1 MNALCLVIFLCA
13 LTLLCALCFALYA
26 FKKIFIIFNSI
37 DMRSIL
43 LSGCLMAGL
52 AACNGGGPTKEPPH
66 TKPGNFGEDVAF
78 LQQHLKNVVVLKH
91 SDDSSG
97 LVVTGD
103 YQARVMTSTT
113 GGSQGKSFGWIN
125 YDLVASQKFAPHIN
139 AFGGE
144 ERFWLGPEGGQYAL
158 FFPPGKTF
166 DFANWQT
173 PGLIDTAH
181 YTVTAQSDTAITYQ
195 QQGTLQN
202 YHGSTFKLN
211 ISRTIRLL
219 GNGDMAARLGFE
231 LPAGIKGVAYETD
244 NAVTNS
250 GDSAWQEQNGLLSIW
265 LLGMFKPSDQTAIIA
280 PFQHITDA
288 KKYITDDYFGKIP
301 AQNLQV
307 KDSLLLF
314 RADGK
319 ARGKLGLSPLVA
331 KRGAGSIDLQ
341 NNTLTVLFYEV
352 VPQGR
357 YVNSK
362 WEQQKEPF
370 KGDAVNCYNDGPLAD
385 GTQMGPFYEVESSSD
400 ARALKPGE
408 SLTYKQVTMH
418 FEGDH
423 AALQAM
429 ASRLWQLPLEEV
441 QQFLTKK

>member
-1 MNALCLVIFLCA
+1 MVHFITLNANVM
-13 LTLLCALCFALYA
+13 
-26 FKKIFIIFNSI
+26 K
-37 DMRSIL
+37 SIL
-43 LSGCLMAGL
+43 LSGCLAAGL
-52 AACNGGGPTKEPPH
+52 FACNNGSTTKESSPM
-66 TKPGNFGEDVAF
+66 KPVNFGEDVAF
-78 LQQHLKNVVVLKH
+78 LQQHLKNVVVLKN
-91 SDDSSG
+91 SGDSSR

-103 YQARVMTSTT
+103 YQARVMTSTAS
-113 GGSQGKSFGWIN
+113 GDKGKSFGWIN
-125 YDLVASQKFAPHIN
+125 YPLVSSQKYAPHIN

-181 YTVTAQSDTAITYQ
+181 YTVTAQSENTITYEQ
-195 QQGTLQN
+195 AGTLQN
-202 YHGSTFKLN
+202 YKGSTFQLA

-219 GNGDMAARLGFE
+219 NSGNISDRLGIR
-231 LPAGIKGVAYETD
+231 LPDGISSVAYETD
-244 NAVTNS
+244 NTVTNK

-265 LLGMFKPSDQTAIIA
+265 LLGMFKPSDQTAIVA
-280 PFQHITDA
+280 PFQPGPDA
-288 KKYITDDYFGKIP
+288 RQHITDDYFGKIP
-301 AQNLQV
+301 TQNLQV

-319 ARGKLGLSPLVA
+319 SRGKLGLSPLVA
-331 KRGAGSIDLQ
+331 RKGAGSIDLE
-341 NNTLTVLFYEV
+341 NNTLTVLLYEV
-352 VPQGR
+352 VPTGR

-362 WEQQKEPF
+362 WEIQKEPF

-408 SLTYKQVTMH
+408 ALHYRQVTIH
-418 FEGDH
+418 FEGDRK
-423 AALQAM
+423 ALQELAIQ
-429 ASRLWQLPLEEV
+429 LWQLPLEDV
-441 QQFLTKK
+441 QHFLTNK

>member
-1 MNALCLVIFLCA
+1 MN
-13 LTLLCALCFALYA
+13 
-26 FKKIFIIFNSI
+26 
-37 DMRSIL
+37 MRSIL
-43 LSGCLMAGL
+43 LSGCLAAGL
-52 AACNGGGPTKEPPH
+52 AACNGAGTKQEQHPTKPV
-66 TKPGNFGEDVAF
+66 NFGEDVAF

-91 SDDSSG
+91 ANDSSG
-97 LVVTGD
+97 IVVTGD

-166 DFANWQT
+166 DFNNWQT

-181 YTVTAQSDTAITYQ
+181 YSVTALSDTAVTYQ
-195 QQGTLQN
+195 QQGTIQN
-202 YHGSTFKLN
+202 YKGSTFN
-211 ISRTIRLL
+211 ISINRSIRLL
-219 GNGDMAARLGFE
+219 GNNDIAARLGFT
-231 LPAGIKGVAYETD
+231 LPGGIKGVAYETD

-265 LLGMFKPSDQTAIIA
+265 LLGMFKPSDQTAIVA

-288 KKYITDDYFGKIP
+288 RKHITDDYFGKIP
-301 AQNLQV
+301 AQNLVV

-319 ARGKLGLSPLVA
+319 SRGKLGLSPLVA
-331 KRGAGSIDLQ
+331 KKGAGSIDLQ
-341 NNTLTVLFYEV
+341 NNTLTVLLYEV
-352 VPQGR
+352 VPTGR

-362 WEQQKEPF
+362 WELQKEPF

-408 SLTYKQVTMH
+408 SLTYRQVTMH
-418 FEGDH
+418 FEGDQK
-423 AALQAM
+423 ALQAM
-429 ASRLWQLPLEEV
+429 ASQLWQLPLEEV
-441 QQFLTKK
+441 QHFLSGK